1 MSVALEEHM
10 SWEGL
15 SIPGENLQSS
25 LGYVTS
31 GLPGQVSRQVS
42 PMHYE
47 SPEDRSTTTRPAGGS
62 TTATT
67 TINLQQPAH
76 RASVRDTST
85 FNVGQLLNRFK
96 YGDEFSLPESHCQRE
111 KASWCPAPPPPCR
124 QVRGVGIPAAE
135 TAEVECVVCMEPIC
149 PGQEA
154 SSLLCQVSRT
164 FRSCTRVRKPLHV
177 SSKRRVRADIWRGW
191 YAARVPF

>member
-1 MSVALEEHM
+1 MALEEHM

-15 SIPGENLQSS
+15 SIPDENLQSS

-42 PMHYE
+42 PMDYE
-47 SPEDRSTTTRPAGGS
+47 SPEDRSTTTRPA
-62 TTATT
+62 
-67 TINLQQPAH
+67 NLQEPAH

-111 KASWCPAPPPPCR
+111 KSAWCPAPPPPCS
-124 QVRGVGIPAAE
+124 QVRGVGIPTTE
-135 TAEVECVVCMEPIC
+135 TAEVECVVCMEPIR
-149 PGQEA
+149 PGQEV
-154 SSLLCQVSRT
+154 SSLLCKVSRT
-164 FRSCTRVRKPLHV
+164 SRSCTRVRRPLQV
-177 SSKRRVRADIWRGW
+177 SSKRRVQPDIWCGW